1 MELNMG
7 GDDDRIEESS
17 VRLMASSNDGI
28 VDGVG
33 GGESRWVDGSE
44 VDSESPPWS
53 LLDENDSGQGYGS
66 MRRRLVKK
74 PKRVDSFDVEAMEIA
89 GAHHRHSKDLSVWQ
103 NLALAFQTLGVV
115 YGDMGTSPLYVFTD
129 VFSKVPIRSEVD
141 VLGALSLVIYTIAL
155 IPLAKYVFIVL
166 KANDN
171 GEGGTFALY
180 SLICRHAK
188 VNMLPNRQPADEN
201 ISSYR
206 LKLPTPEL
214 ERALNIKETLEKRS
228 SLKTLLLLLVLTGT
242 SMVIGDGILTP
253 AMSVMSAVSGL
264 QGEVSGFGT
273 SAVVIVSIIIL
284 LGLFSI
290 QRFGTGKVGF
300 MFAPVLALW
309 FFSLGAIG
317 IYNLVKYDISVLKAL
332 NPAYIYFFFKKNS
345 SAAWSALGGCVL
357 CITGAEAMF
366 ADLGHFSV
374 QSVQIAF
381 TCVVFPCLLLAYMGQ
396 ASYLMK
402 YPDSAS
408 RIFYDSVP
416 GSLFWPIFVIA
427 TLAATIAS
435 QAMIS
440 ATFSCVKQAMA
451 LGCFPRLKI
460 VHTSRKLMGQIYIP
474 VINYFLMIMCIIV
487 VSIFQNTTDIANA
500 YGIAEVGV
508 MIVSTTLVTLVML
521 LIWRTNLFLALCF
534 PLVFGSIELI
544 YLSAVLSKILE
555 GGWLPLAFAS
565 FFLCVMYTW
574 NYGSVL
580 KYHSEV
586 REKISMDFMLELGS
600 TLGTVRVPGIGLL
613 YNELVQGVPSIFG
626 QFLLSLPA
634 IHSTIVFVC
643 IKYVPVPVVPQEE
656 RFLFRRVCPKDY
668 HMFRCVAR
676 YGYKDVRKE
685 GHHVFEQLLVES
697 LEKFLRREAQDL
709 AIESNLNEYF
719 DNVSERSRDSGAA
732 GDGTDE
738 LRIPLM
744 QDQRPEEPGSSI
756 SEETSPAFPS
766 SVVSL
771 DEDPSL
777 EYELSALREAMDSGF
792 TYLLAHG
799 DVRAKKN
806 SVFFKKL
813 VINYFYAFLRNNC
826 RAGAA
831 NMSVPHMNILQVGMT
846 YMDPTDF
853 RGVSGEVERLLRQ
866 IQVRAHVL
874 DWTSNG
880 SISGTE
886 SKLVAGKIVLIKWVI
901 VKRSISTCESF
912 PLRPIMDLETGVFQN
927 HVKRESWKTVLTLA
941 YQSLG
946 VVYGDLSTSPLYV
959 YKSTFAEDIQ
969 HSETNEE
976 IYGVLSFVFW
986 TLTLVPLLKYVFI
999 VLKADD
1005 NGEGGTF
1012 ALYSLLCRH
1021 ARINSLPNCQV
1032 ADEELYEYKRDAAT
1046 TCLTPTTTFG
1056 SRLKSTLE
1064 KHRVLQRF
1072 LLLLAL
1078 IGTCM
1083 VIGDGV
1089 LTPALSDVE
1098 VPVACTILIGLFA
1111 LQHYGTH
1118 RVGFLFAPVVLV
1130 WLMCISAIG
1139 IYNIIHW
1146 NPHVYQALSPYYMY
1160 KFLRKTQRGG
1170 WMSLGGI
1177 LLCITGSEAMFADLG
1192 HFSQLSIKIAFTSLV
1207 YPSLILA
1214 YMGQAAY
1221 LSQHHVIDNDYH
1233 IGFYV
1238 SVPGKLRWPV
1248 LVIAILAAVVGSQA
1262 IITGTFSIIKQ
1273 CSALGCFPRVKI
1285 VHTSSKIHGQI
1296 YIPEINW
1303 TLMLLCLAVT
1313 IGFRD
1318 TKRLG
1323 NASGLAVI
1331 TVMLVTT
1338 CLMSLVIVLC
1348 WHKSVFLA
1356 ICFVCF
1362 FGTIEVLYFSASL
1375 IKFLEGAWV
1384 PIALSLIFLIVM
1396 CVWHYGILKTY
1407 EFDVQNKVSINW
1419 LLSLGP
1425 SLGIVRV
1432 RGIGLIHTELVSG
1445 IPAIFS
1451 HFVTNLPAFHEVLV
1465 FLCIKSVPVP
1475 HVRAKE
1481 RFLVGHIGPR
1491 QYRLYRCIVRYGYRD
1506 VHKDDMEFEKDLVCS
1521 IAEYIRTGNAEP
1533 NGAKDEMES
1542 EDDKMTVVGTCC
1554 THTDGI
1560 QLREDDVDKIE
1571 SAGTSEL
1578 REIKSS
1584 PVMQP
1589 RKRVRFIVP
1598 DSSKINRDAREEL
1611 QELVEAREAGIA
1623 YILGHCYVRAKQGSS
1638 MLKKLVINY
1647 GYEFLRRNS
1656 RAPAYTLSV
1665 PHAST
1670 LEVGMVYSV

>member
-1 MELNMG
+1 ME

-17 VRLMASSNDGI
+17 VRLVGSSNDGI
-28 VDGVG
+28 VDGG
-33 GGESRWVDGSE
+33 GGGGVGESRWVDGSE

-53 LLDENDSGQGYGS
+53 LLDENDSGPGYGS

-74 PKRVDSFDVEAMEIA
+74 PRRVDSFDVEAMEIA
-89 GAHHRHSKDLSVWQ
+89 GAHHHHSKDLSIWQ

-115 YGDMGTSPLYVFTD
+115 YGDLGTSPLYVFTD

-155 IPLAKYVFIVL
+155 IPLAKYVFVVL

-180 SLICRHAK
+180 SLICRYAK

-201 ISSYR
+201 ISSFR

-228 SLKTLLLLLVLTGT
+228 SLKTVLLLLVLTGT

-264 QGEVSGFGT
+264 QGEISGFGT
-273 SAVVIVSIIIL
+273 SAVVVVSIIIL
-284 LGLFSI
+284 LGLFNI

-317 IYNLVKYDISVLKAL
+317 IYNLVKHDISVLRAL

-374 QSVQIAF
+374 QSIQIAF

-416 GSLFWPIFVIA
+416 ESLFWPVFVIA
-427 TLAATIAS
+427 TLAAMIAS

-474 VINYFLMIMCIIV
+474 IINYFLMIMCIIV
-487 VSIFQNTTDIANA
+487 VSIFRSTTDIANA

-555 GGWLPLAFAS
+555 GGWVPLAFAM

-580 KYHSEV
+580 KYQSEV

-719 DNVSERSRDSGAA
+719 DDVSEKSRDSGAA
-732 GDGTDE
+732 GGHGTDE
-738 LRIPLM
+738 LRVPLM
-744 QDQRPEEPGSSI
+744 HDQRLEDAGSSI
-756 SEETSPAFPS
+756 SGETSSAFPS
-766 SVVSL
+766 SVMSL

-806 SVFFKKL
+806 SFFFKKL
-813 VINYFYAFLRNNC
+813 VINYFYAFLRKNC

-846 YMDPTDF
+846 YM
-853 RGVSGEVERLLRQ
+853 V
-866 IQVRAHVL
+866 
-874 DWTSNG
+874 
-880 SISGTE
+880 
-886 SKLVAGKIVLIKWVI
+886 
-901 VKRSISTCESF
+901 
-912 PLRPIMDLETGVFQN
+912 
-927 HVKRESWKTVLTLA
+927 
-941 YQSLG
+941 
-946 VVYGDLSTSPLYV
+946 
-959 YKSTFAEDIQ
+959 
-969 HSETNEE
+969 
-976 IYGVLSFVFW
+976 
-986 TLTLVPLLKYVFI
+986 
-999 VLKADD
+999 
-1005 NGEGGTF
+1005 
-1012 ALYSLLCRH
+1012 
-1021 ARINSLPNCQV
+1021 
-1032 ADEELYEYKRDAAT
+1032 
-1046 TCLTPTTTFG
+1046 
-1056 SRLKSTLE
+1056 
-1064 KHRVLQRF
+1064 
-1072 LLLLAL
+1072 
-1078 IGTCM
+1078 
-1083 VIGDGV
+1083 
-1089 LTPALSDVE
+1089 
-1098 VPVACTILIGLFA
+1098 
-1111 LQHYGTH
+1111 
-1118 RVGFLFAPVVLV
+1118 
-1130 WLMCISAIG
+1130 
-1139 IYNIIHW
+1139 
-1146 NPHVYQALSPYYMY
+1146 
-1160 KFLRKTQRGG
+1160 
-1170 WMSLGGI
+1170 
-1177 LLCITGSEAMFADLG
+1177 
-1192 HFSQLSIKIAFTSLV
+1192 
-1207 YPSLILA
+1207 
-1214 YMGQAAY
+1214 
-1221 LSQHHVIDNDYH
+1221 
-1233 IGFYV
+1233 
-1238 SVPGKLRWPV
+1238 
-1248 LVIAILAAVVGSQA
+1248 
-1262 IITGTFSIIKQ
+1262 
-1273 CSALGCFPRVKI
+1273 
-1285 VHTSSKIHGQI
+1285 
-1296 YIPEINW
+1296 
-1303 TLMLLCLAVT
+1303 
-1313 IGFRD
+1313 
-1318 TKRLG
+1318 
-1323 NASGLAVI
+1323 
-1331 TVMLVTT
+1331 
-1338 CLMSLVIVLC
+1338 
-1348 WHKSVFLA
+1348 
-1356 ICFVCF
+1356 
-1362 FGTIEVLYFSASL
+1362 
-1375 IKFLEGAWV
+1375 
-1384 PIALSLIFLIVM
+1384 
-1396 CVWHYGILKTY
+1396 
-1407 EFDVQNKVSINW
+1407 
-1419 LLSLGP
+1419 
-1425 SLGIVRV
+1425 
-1432 RGIGLIHTELVSG
+1432 
-1445 IPAIFS
+1445 
-1451 HFVTNLPAFHEVLV
+1451 
-1465 FLCIKSVPVP
+1465 
-1475 HVRAKE
+1475 
-1481 RFLVGHIGPR
+1481 
-1491 QYRLYRCIVRYGYRD
+1491 
-1506 VHKDDMEFEKDLVCS
+1506 
-1521 IAEYIRTGNAEP
+1521 
-1533 NGAKDEMES
+1533 
-1542 EDDKMTVVGTCC
+1542 
-1554 THTDGI
+1554 
-1560 QLREDDVDKIE
+1560 
-1571 SAGTSEL
+1571 
-1578 REIKSS
+1578 
-1584 PVMQP
+1584 
-1589 RKRVRFIVP
+1589 
-1598 DSSKINRDAREEL
+1598 
-1611 QELVEAREAGIA
+1611 
-1623 YILGHCYVRAKQGSS
+1623 
-1638 MLKKLVINY
+1638 
-1647 GYEFLRRNS
+1647 
-1656 RAPAYTLSV
+1656 
-1665 PHAST
+1665 
-1670 LEVGMVYSV
+1670 

>member
-1 MELNMG
+1 MAEESVVTDLPVKRPREDEENGASAATEAMETETNSNDCISSVIPGWFSEISPMWPGEAHSLKVEKILFQGKSDYQNVMVFQSSTYGKVLVLDGVIQLTERDECAYQEMITHLPLCSIANPKKVLVIGGGDGGVLREVARHSSVVQIDICEIDKMVVDVSKKFFPDVSVGYEDPRVTLHIGDGVAFLKAVPEGTYDAVIVDSSDPIGPAQELFEKPFFESIAKALRPGGVVSTQAESIWLHMNIIEDIVANCHQIFKGSVNYAWTTVPTYPSGMIGFMLCSTEGPAVDFKHPVNPIDSNDSQSKSKPLKFYNSELHTAAFCLPSFAKKITRNHWEEIWSFALLKNTTQKQYGVTPHNNNNTGPLGRTSNLSEDRLVNILFQFRNME

-17 VRLMASSNDGI
+17 VRLVGSSNDGI
-28 VDGVG
+28 VDGG
-33 GGESRWVDGSE
+33 GGGGGGVGESRWVDGSE

-53 LLDENDSGQGYGS
+53 LLDENDSGPGYGS

-74 PKRVDSFDVEAMEIA
+74 PRRVDSFDVEAMEIA
-89 GAHHRHSKDLSVWQ
+89 GAHHHHSKDLSIWQ

-115 YGDMGTSPLYVFTD
+115 YGDLGTSPLYVFTD

-155 IPLAKYVFIVL
+155 IPLAKYVFVVL

-180 SLICRHAK
+180 SLICRYAK

-201 ISSYR
+201 ISSFR

-228 SLKTLLLLLVLTGT
+228 SLKTVLLLLVLTGT

-264 QGEVSGFGT
+264 QGEISGFGT
-273 SAVVIVSIIIL
+273 SAVVVVSIIIL
-284 LGLFSI
+284 LGLFNI

-317 IYNLVKYDISVLKAL
+317 IYNLVKHDISVLRAL

-374 QSVQIAF
+374 QSIQIAF

-416 GSLFWPIFVIA
+416 ESLFWPVFVIA
-427 TLAATIAS
+427 TLAAMIAS

-474 VINYFLMIMCIIV
+474 IINYFLMIMCIIV
-487 VSIFQNTTDIANA
+487 VSIFQSTTDIANA

-555 GGWLPLAFAS
+555 GGWVPLAFAM

-580 KYHSEV
+580 KYQSEV

-719 DNVSERSRDSGAA
+719 DDVSERSRDSGAA
-732 GDGTDE
+732 GGHGTDE
-738 LRIPLM
+738 LRVPLM
-744 QDQRPEEPGSSI
+744 LDQRLEDAGSSI
-756 SEETSPAFPS
+756 SEETSSAFPS
-766 SVVSL
+766 SVMSL

-806 SVFFKKL
+806 SFFFKKL
-813 VINYFYAFLRNNC
+813 VINYFYAFLRKNC

-846 YMDPTDF
+846 YM
-853 RGVSGEVERLLRQ
+853 V
-866 IQVRAHVL
+866 
-874 DWTSNG
+874 
-880 SISGTE
+880 
-886 SKLVAGKIVLIKWVI
+886 
-901 VKRSISTCESF
+901 
-912 PLRPIMDLETGVFQN
+912 
-927 HVKRESWKTVLTLA
+927 
-941 YQSLG
+941 
-946 VVYGDLSTSPLYV
+946 
-959 YKSTFAEDIQ
+959 
-969 HSETNEE
+969 
-976 IYGVLSFVFW
+976 
-986 TLTLVPLLKYVFI
+986 
-999 VLKADD
+999 
-1005 NGEGGTF
+1005 
-1012 ALYSLLCRH
+1012 
-1021 ARINSLPNCQV
+1021 
-1032 ADEELYEYKRDAAT
+1032 
-1046 TCLTPTTTFG
+1046 
-1056 SRLKSTLE
+1056 
-1064 KHRVLQRF
+1064 
-1072 LLLLAL
+1072 
-1078 IGTCM
+1078 
-1083 VIGDGV
+1083 
-1089 LTPALSDVE
+1089 
-1098 VPVACTILIGLFA
+1098 
-1111 LQHYGTH
+1111 
-1118 RVGFLFAPVVLV
+1118 
-1130 WLMCISAIG
+1130 
-1139 IYNIIHW
+1139 
-1146 NPHVYQALSPYYMY
+1146 
-1160 KFLRKTQRGG
+1160 
-1170 WMSLGGI
+1170 
-1177 LLCITGSEAMFADLG
+1177 
-1192 HFSQLSIKIAFTSLV
+1192 
-1207 YPSLILA
+1207 
-1214 YMGQAAY
+1214 
-1221 LSQHHVIDNDYH
+1221 
-1233 IGFYV
+1233 
-1238 SVPGKLRWPV
+1238 
-1248 LVIAILAAVVGSQA
+1248 
-1262 IITGTFSIIKQ
+1262 
-1273 CSALGCFPRVKI
+1273 
-1285 VHTSSKIHGQI
+1285 
-1296 YIPEINW
+1296 
-1303 TLMLLCLAVT
+1303 
-1313 IGFRD
+1313 
-1318 TKRLG
+1318 
-1323 NASGLAVI
+1323 
-1331 TVMLVTT
+1331 
-1338 CLMSLVIVLC
+1338 
-1348 WHKSVFLA
+1348 
-1356 ICFVCF
+1356 
-1362 FGTIEVLYFSASL
+1362 
-1375 IKFLEGAWV
+1375 
-1384 PIALSLIFLIVM
+1384 
-1396 CVWHYGILKTY
+1396 
-1407 EFDVQNKVSINW
+1407 
-1419 LLSLGP
+1419 
-1425 SLGIVRV
+1425 
-1432 RGIGLIHTELVSG
+1432 
-1445 IPAIFS
+1445 
-1451 HFVTNLPAFHEVLV
+1451 
-1465 FLCIKSVPVP
+1465 
-1475 HVRAKE
+1475 
-1481 RFLVGHIGPR
+1481 
-1491 QYRLYRCIVRYGYRD
+1491 
-1506 VHKDDMEFEKDLVCS
+1506 
-1521 IAEYIRTGNAEP
+1521 
-1533 NGAKDEMES
+1533 
-1542 EDDKMTVVGTCC
+1542 
-1554 THTDGI
+1554 
-1560 QLREDDVDKIE
+1560 
-1571 SAGTSEL
+1571 
-1578 REIKSS
+1578 
-1584 PVMQP
+1584 
-1589 RKRVRFIVP
+1589 
-1598 DSSKINRDAREEL
+1598 
-1611 QELVEAREAGIA
+1611 
-1623 YILGHCYVRAKQGSS
+1623 
-1638 MLKKLVINY
+1638 
-1647 GYEFLRRNS
+1647 
-1656 RAPAYTLSV
+1656 
-1665 PHAST
+1665 
-1670 LEVGMVYSV
+1670 

>member
-1 MELNMG
+1 ME

-17 VRLMASSNDGI
+17 VRLVGSSNDGI
-28 VDGVG
+28 VDGG
-33 GGESRWVDGSE
+33 GGGGVGESRWVDGSE

-53 LLDENDSGQGYGS
+53 LLDENDSGPGYGS

-74 PKRVDSFDVEAMEIA
+74 PRRVDSFDVEAMEIA
-89 GAHHRHSKDLSVWQ
+89 GAHHHHSKDLSIWQ

-115 YGDMGTSPLYVFTD
+115 YGDLGTSPLYVFTD

-155 IPLAKYVFIVL
+155 IPLAKYVFVVL

-180 SLICRHAK
+180 SLICRYAK

-201 ISSYR
+201 ISSFR

-228 SLKTLLLLLVLTGT
+228 SLKTVLLLLVLTGT

-264 QGEVSGFGT
+264 QGEISGFGT
-273 SAVVIVSIIIL
+273 SAVVVVSIIIL
-284 LGLFSI
+284 LGLFNI

-317 IYNLVKYDISVLKAL
+317 IYNLVKHDISVLKAL

-374 QSVQIAF
+374 QSIQIAF

-416 GSLFWPIFVIA
+416 ESLFWPVFVIA
-427 TLAATIAS
+427 TLAAMIAS

-474 VINYFLMIMCIIV
+474 IINYFLMIMCIIV
-487 VSIFQNTTDIANA
+487 VSIFQSTTDIANA

-555 GGWLPLAFAS
+555 GGWVPLAFAM

-580 KYHSEV
+580 KYQSEV

-719 DNVSERSRDSGAA
+719 DDVSERSRDSGAA
-732 GDGTDE
+732 GGHGTDE
-738 LRIPLM
+738 LRVPLM
-744 QDQRPEEPGSSI
+744 HDQRLEDAGSSI
-756 SEETSPAFPS
+756 SGETSSAFPS
-766 SVVSL
+766 SVMSL

-806 SVFFKKL
+806 SFFFKKL
-813 VINYFYAFLRNNC
+813 VINYFYAFLRKNC

-846 YMDPTDF
+846 YM
-853 RGVSGEVERLLRQ
+853 V
-866 IQVRAHVL
+866 
-874 DWTSNG
+874 
-880 SISGTE
+880 
-886 SKLVAGKIVLIKWVI
+886 
-901 VKRSISTCESF
+901 
-912 PLRPIMDLETGVFQN
+912 
-927 HVKRESWKTVLTLA
+927 
-941 YQSLG
+941 
-946 VVYGDLSTSPLYV
+946 
-959 YKSTFAEDIQ
+959 
-969 HSETNEE
+969 
-976 IYGVLSFVFW
+976 
-986 TLTLVPLLKYVFI
+986 
-999 VLKADD
+999 
-1005 NGEGGTF
+1005 
-1012 ALYSLLCRH
+1012 
-1021 ARINSLPNCQV
+1021 
-1032 ADEELYEYKRDAAT
+1032 
-1046 TCLTPTTTFG
+1046 
-1056 SRLKSTLE
+1056 
-1064 KHRVLQRF
+1064 
-1072 LLLLAL
+1072 
-1078 IGTCM
+1078 
-1083 VIGDGV
+1083 
-1089 LTPALSDVE
+1089 
-1098 VPVACTILIGLFA
+1098 
-1111 LQHYGTH
+1111 
-1118 RVGFLFAPVVLV
+1118 
-1130 WLMCISAIG
+1130 
-1139 IYNIIHW
+1139 
-1146 NPHVYQALSPYYMY
+1146 
-1160 KFLRKTQRGG
+1160 
-1170 WMSLGGI
+1170 
-1177 LLCITGSEAMFADLG
+1177 
-1192 HFSQLSIKIAFTSLV
+1192 
-1207 YPSLILA
+1207 
-1214 YMGQAAY
+1214 
-1221 LSQHHVIDNDYH
+1221 
-1233 IGFYV
+1233 
-1238 SVPGKLRWPV
+1238 
-1248 LVIAILAAVVGSQA
+1248 
-1262 IITGTFSIIKQ
+1262 
-1273 CSALGCFPRVKI
+1273 
-1285 VHTSSKIHGQI
+1285 
-1296 YIPEINW
+1296 
-1303 TLMLLCLAVT
+1303 
-1313 IGFRD
+1313 
-1318 TKRLG
+1318 
-1323 NASGLAVI
+1323 
-1331 TVMLVTT
+1331 
-1338 CLMSLVIVLC
+1338 
-1348 WHKSVFLA
+1348 
-1356 ICFVCF
+1356 
-1362 FGTIEVLYFSASL
+1362 
-1375 IKFLEGAWV
+1375 
-1384 PIALSLIFLIVM
+1384 
-1396 CVWHYGILKTY
+1396 
-1407 EFDVQNKVSINW
+1407 
-1419 LLSLGP
+1419 
-1425 SLGIVRV
+1425 
-1432 RGIGLIHTELVSG
+1432 
-1445 IPAIFS
+1445 
-1451 HFVTNLPAFHEVLV
+1451 
-1465 FLCIKSVPVP
+1465 
-1475 HVRAKE
+1475 
-1481 RFLVGHIGPR
+1481 
-1491 QYRLYRCIVRYGYRD
+1491 
-1506 VHKDDMEFEKDLVCS
+1506 
-1521 IAEYIRTGNAEP
+1521 
-1533 NGAKDEMES
+1533 
-1542 EDDKMTVVGTCC
+1542 
-1554 THTDGI
+1554 
-1560 QLREDDVDKIE
+1560 
-1571 SAGTSEL
+1571 
-1578 REIKSS
+1578 
-1584 PVMQP
+1584 
-1589 RKRVRFIVP
+1589 
-1598 DSSKINRDAREEL
+1598 
-1611 QELVEAREAGIA
+1611 
-1623 YILGHCYVRAKQGSS
+1623 
-1638 MLKKLVINY
+1638 
-1647 GYEFLRRNS
+1647 
-1656 RAPAYTLSV
+1656 
-1665 PHAST
+1665 
-1670 LEVGMVYSV
+1670 